1 MLKRINQELINLIK
15 EPLENIELINSDEY
29 NNKDNNQDNIKLFYL
44 YAPDNTPYAEGKFKV
59 QFEFLED
66 YPFSPPRVTFLTKI
80 YHPNINKI
88 GQVCLDILKDQWSP
102 ILTITKILLSIS
114 CLLSE
119 PNPDDPLEPDIAY
132 IMINDYEKFKINV
145 KKYIDE
151 YSEK

>member
-1 MLKRINQELINLIK
+1 MLKRINQELINLIR
-15 EPLENIELINSDEY
+15 EPLENIELINSD
-29 NNKDNNQDNIKLFYL
+29 NDNENGNIYYFYL
-44 YAPDNTPYAEGKFKV
+44 NAPDNTPYTGGKFKI
-59 QFEFLED
+59 QFEFLDD
-66 YPFSPPRVTFLTKI
+66 YPFVPPRVTFLTKI

-102 ILTITKILLSIS
+102 ILTITKILLSLS

-119 PNPDDPLEPDIAY
+119 PNPDDPLEEEIAN

-145 KKYIDE
+145 KNYIEE